1 MKTSDHPSGSHLQR
15 SQRELHPH
23 GTTRFPC
30 AGYTTE
36 CSNAPEGVVPWHWH
50 SELEIALVVQGS
62 VVWRTPG
69 VTYSCKT
76 GDLIILNGN
85 TLHSAVGT
93 PEGTLHSLV
102 FSPRLLTG
110 SSSLVFSDKYIQ
122 PLMNCGAFSCTVL
135 TGTSECVPS
144 FQTAFDALAQA
155 SFAYEFTIREALTG
169 ILLTLYKLYEDKL
182 TETHPSLTADNERI
196 ERMLAFIHA
205 HYHEDISLED
215 ISRAGQIGR
224 RECLRC
230 FRRTIAESPIQYL
243 LKYRLMESAQML
255 ISQPS
260 AGMSELAGACGFDSP
275 SYFSKQFRR
284 LYQCTPGEYRKSRFQ
299 KSDKS

>member
-1 MKTSDHPSGSHLQR
+1 MKTSDHLSGSHLQR

-30 AGYTTE
+30 AGYITE
-36 CSNAPEGVVPWHWH
+36 CTAAPEGIVPWHWH
-50 SELEIALVVQGS
+50 SELEIALVVKGS
-62 VVWRTPG
+62 VIWRTPG
-69 VTYSCKT
+69 VTCPCRT

-85 TLHSAVGT
+85 TLHSAMGT

-122 PLMNCGAFSCTVL
+122 PLMNCSAFSCTVL
-135 TGTSECVPS
+135 SGSSDCIPS
-144 FQTAFDALAQA
+144 FLAAFDAMAQTP
-155 SFAYEFTIREALTG
+155 FAYEFTIREALTG
-169 ILLTLYKLYEDKL
+169 ILLSLYRQYEDKL
-182 TETHPSLTADNERI
+182 TEAQSFQTADNERI

-205 HYHEDISLED
+205 HYHENISLED

-230 FRRTIAESPIQYL
+230 FQRTIAESPIQYL

-255 ISQPS
+255 ISQPG
-260 AGMSELAGACGFDSP
+260 AGMSEVSGACGFDSP

-299 KSDKS
+299 RSR